1 MKKIYLIENEKI
13 FEKWASKTYE
23 YKINQLKKDNII
35 KVIDISQVTEENK
48 QDILTSDYLI
58 FGWNVTSISK
68 YYTYKYDFYQK
79 YIPNL
84 EKAVEIKEKISMLDN
99 HPRKV
104 QVVQDLHEEDYD
116 GGIKSLISYLKDGNF
131 HGIITPY
138 FCTDVVKDIRT
149 KLDSLKIYHLPHH
162 IDNNYFHDYEL
173 EKEYDIFFFGNSKPR
188 FYPFRHRLK
197 ELLQKNEDLKSLKI
211 LVWEGIR
218 NYFKFDSRKS
228 NDQLSKVMNQSW
240 LTICTKSKCNMLLG
254 KYFETSMSGS
264 VVCGDISED
273 GEQTWKDNMIYIDD
287 SMSDEEIIKEIKDA
301 LLDKEKLIVKT
312 EKMKKRM
319 EKYYLGNFTTN
330 LMGMFE

>member
-1 MKKIYLIENEKI
+1 MKNIYWIENEKI

-35 KVIDISQVTEENK
+35 KVIDISQITEENL
-48 QDILTSDYLI
+48 QDIITSDYLI

-84 EKAVEIKEKISMLDN
+84 ERVCEIKEKISMLDN
-99 HPRKV
+99 HPRKI

-162 IDNNYFHDYEL
+162 IDNNYFRDYEL
-173 EKEYDIFFFGNSKPR
+173 AKKYDIFFFGNSKPR

-287 SMSDEEIIKEIKDA
+287 SMSDEEIIKEIKEA
-301 LLDKEKLIVKT
+301 LLDKEKLIVKM
-312 EKMKKRM
+312 EEMKKRM
-319 EKYYLGNFTTN
+319 EKYYLSNFTSN
-330 LMGMFE
+330 LIGMFE